1 MWPAIL
7 PPPCSVIGLDQL
19 HEYGLWMNAAVD
31 SGSVVAE
38 GCHSTTLFS
47 EDLLWRFWMAHT
59 PGYPASNKSIWW
71 NDETTLINDSEW
83 GHTSTFSNMNHFLKL
98 EWHSF
103 GSLSI
108 A

>member
-1 MWPAIL
+1 MWPALL

-47 EDLLWRFWMAHT
+47 EDLL
-59 PGYPASNKSIWW
+59 
-71 NDETTLINDSEW
+71 
-83 GHTSTFSNMNHFLKL
+83 
-98 EWHSF
+98 
-103 GSLSI
+103 
-108 A
+108 